1 MVGVRP
7 TPLGGSDDVYT
18 VAVPGP
24 FQHNVQFARRS
35 SLDRLCRLK
44 QTARHAE
51 VKQPNRNLSYKASAC
66 EQDCLLPFSHVACKG
81 RAER

>member
-24 FQHNVQFARRS
+24 SKHNVQFARRS
-35 SLDRLCRLK
+35 SFDRLCRLK

-51 VKQPNRNLSYKASAC
+51 VKQPNRNLSYKASGC
-66 EQDCLLPFSHVACKG
+66 QQDFLLHFGQLVCKA